1 MNRHRDTESAFKP
14 PAKVEE
20 RKTEYALITSVGWL
34 GIFNRQLHELKKTVA
49 QLASRWALGED

>member
-14 PAKVEE
+14 QAKVEE

-49 QLASRWALGED
+49 